1 MRRIHVRIS
10 GKVQGVA
17 FRHDTQRTALSL
29 NLTGW
34 VKNLPDGRVE
44 AVFEGENDSI
54 DAMRAW
60 CSKGPPL
67 AHVLH
72 VDIQEKSYTGEFS
85 DFRVLL

>member
-1 MRRIHVRIS
+1 MHVTIS

-17 FRHDTQRTALSL
+17 FRHDTRRTALSL

-34 VKNLPDGRVE
+34 VKNLPDGRME
-44 AVFEGENDSI
+44 AVFEGEDDSI

-72 VDIQEKSYTGEFS
+72 VDIQEKSYKGEFS

>member
-1 MRRIHVRIS
+1 MKHMHITIS

-72 VDIQEKSYTGEFS
+72 VDIQEKSCKREFS

>member
-34 VKNLPDGRVE
+34 GKNLPDGRVE
-44 AVFEGENDSI
+44 AVFEGENDSV

-72 VDIQEKSYTGEFS
+72 VDIQENSYKGEFS

>member
-1 MRRIHVRIS
+1 
-10 GKVQGVA
+10 
-17 FRHDTQRTALSL
+17 
-29 NLTGW
+29 
-34 VKNLPDGRVE
+34 VE
-44 AVFEGENDSI
+44 AVFEGEDDSV

-72 VDIQEKSYTGEFS
+72 VDIQEKSYKGEFS

>member
-17 FRHDTQRTALSL
+17 FRHDTRRTALSL

-72 VDIQEKSYTGEFS
+72 VDTQEKNYKGEFS
-85 DFRVLL
+85 DFRILL

>member
-1 MRRIHVRIS
+1 MRRIHIRIS

-72 VDIQEKSYTGEFS
+72 VDIREKSYKGEFS

>member
-1 MRRIHVRIS
+1 MKRMHVTIS
-10 GKVQGVA
+10 GRVQGVA
-17 FRHDTQRTALSL
+17 FRHDTRRTALFL

-60 CSKGPPL
+60 CSRGPPL

-72 VDIQEKSYTGEFS
+72 VDIQEKSYKGEFS

>member
-1 MRRIHVRIS
+1 MKRMYVTIS

-17 FRHDTQRTALSL
+17 FRHDTRRTALSL

-72 VDIQEKSYTGEFS
+72 VDIQEKSYKGEFS

>member
-1 MRRIHVRIS
+1 MRRIHLWIS

-17 FRHDTQRTALSL
+17 FRHDARRTALSL

-72 VDIQEKSYTGEFS
+72 VDIQEKSYKGEFS
-85 DFRVLL
+85 DFRILL